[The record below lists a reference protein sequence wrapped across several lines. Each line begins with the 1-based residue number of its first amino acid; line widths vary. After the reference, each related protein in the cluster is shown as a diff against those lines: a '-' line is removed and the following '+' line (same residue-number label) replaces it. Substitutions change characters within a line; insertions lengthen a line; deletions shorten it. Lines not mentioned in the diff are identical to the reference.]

1 MLHTGNENQDQ
12 KPVKPIVNMKEEN
25 KPTILVIDDST
36 TNVVLL
42 EAILNDRGYKIDTAF
57 NAKEAFQ
64 IISRQLPDLILLDLL
79 MPRINGYEFLESI
92 KAKEETK
99 NIPVVVISAV
109 TDTENIKKTIKLGA
123 HDYIKKPVDIQN
135 LVDKV
140 TTILG
145 N

>member
-1 MLHTGNENQDQ
+1 MVYPEKEIQIQ
-12 KPVKPIVNMKEEN
+12 QPKKPVINMKEAN

-36 TNVVLL
+36 TNIVLL
-42 EAILNDRGYKIDTAF
+42 EAILNDQGYKIDTAL
-57 NAKEAFQ
+57 NAKEAYQ
-64 IISRQLPDLILLDLL
+64 LISRQLPDLILLDLL

-92 KAKEETK
+92 KSKEETK

-109 TDTENIKKTIKLGA
+109 TDSGNIKKTMKLGA
-123 HDYIKKPVDIQN
+123 QDYIKKPVDIQD

-140 TTILG
+140 TAILG

>member
-1 MLHTGNENQDQ
+1 MLYAGNEKQNQ
-12 KPVKPIVNMKEEN
+12 KPVKPAVNMKEKN

-42 EAILNDRGYKIDTAF
+42 EAILNDHGYKIDTAF

-92 KAKEETK
+92 KSKEATR

-109 TDTENIKKTIKLGA
+109 TDNENIKKTMKLGA

-140 TTILG
+140 TSILG